1 MARWQANSQA
11 GRAALLKPDEL
22 ALYGGI
28 YSYMA
33 NVNAAMAD
41 EQMDWAKLRSL
52 EHLRQLTPEMGFEL
66 TSTLQQAR
74 YINWRLSL
82 WSVQIEA
89 LADRLDLRPRA
100 QRHDRYAFG
109 LRANE
114 HPARA
119 GDQAKQ
125 PGAKRTVRTAN
136 GSFSIPVTE
145 TPA

>member
-66 TSTLQQAR
+66 TSTLRQAR

-89 LADRLDLRPRA
+89 LADRLHLRPARNDTTAMRSACVPMSTPREQAIKLSNPA
-100 QRHDRYAFG
+100 QS
-109 LRANE
+109 E
-114 HPARA
+114 P
-119 GDQAKQ
+119 
-125 PGAKRTVRTAN
+125 
-136 GSFSIPVTE
+136 
-145 TPA
+145 